1 MRKWIVGTLLL
12 LAAAI
17 AYSAGPFLGLM
28 GLADAIESRNAEAVI
43 ERVDVDN
50 VRRSLVIQLLG
61 EEASETIDRVIEEEA
76 NAEMRQLAK
85 LLAGSALQAAL
96 DRASAEVLTPQVI
109 VGLISDGRV
118 EGTETAAAPGFD
130 FPDRPFD
137 QLQGLGFVNLN
148 RFAFDIGQTPEDLST
163 LTMRRQGL
171 SWVLYEIRLPQ
182 RVVAELRPVIKARI
196 DQALKGA

>member
-1 MRKWIVGTLLL
+1 MRKWIIGTLLL

-17 AYSAGPFLGLM
+17 AYSAGPFLGLA
-28 GLADAIESRNAEAVI
+28 GLAEAIQSRDAQAVL

-61 EEASETIDRVIEEEA
+61 EETSQTIDRVIEEEA

-96 DRASAEVLTPQVI
+96 DQASAEVLTPQVI

-118 EGTETAAAPGFD
+118 EGGESTSGFD
-130 FPDRPFD
+130 FPDQPFD
-137 QLQGLGFVNLN
+137 QLQGLGFVNFN
-148 RFAFDIGQTPEDLST
+148 RFAFDIGQTSLPEDWSR
-163 LTMRRQGL
+163 LTMRREGL